1 MNWLLTRLLRVS
13 IVLLVSAA
21 GASAA
26 AQTNVAA
33 VPQTSSSH
41 PIKPNAGQDAFVS
54 ELSRIERE
62 IFRVNN
68 ELRSLNDLAGAV
80 DLRTARTTLQSIRGA
95 VNKTSLCRGNRSGAT
110 TLPPELNALLSGLA
124 TYSRKSESSYV
135 WEEGPPDL
143 DEICSIGID
152 NYLDRI
158 GRGIDQLS
166 HEFGNLAGRKTGLER
181 ELKDLQERRQ
191 NVLAEMSE
199 GTAAARVAKNIPVLM
214 LIIFGVG
221 AIVLGGL
228 KMFSDEIQLEL
239 VSSGQI
245 VQFVTILILL
255 GIILALGLAD
265 RLNEEALGTL
275 LGGLAGY
282 VLSQGVG
289 RQVQS
294 GVIAAVKSAA
304 PPS

>member
-1 MNWLLTRLLRVS
+1 M
-13 IVLLVSAA
+13 
-21 GASAA
+21 
-26 AQTNVAA
+26 
-33 VPQTSSSH
+33 
-41 PIKPNAGQDAFVS
+41 
-54 ELSRIERE
+54 
-62 IFRVNN
+62 
-68 ELRSLNDLAGAV
+68 
-80 DLRTARTTLQSIRGA
+80 
-95 VNKTSLCRGNRSGAT
+95 
-110 TLPPELNALLSGLA
+110 
-124 TYSRKSESSYV
+124 
-135 WEEGPPDL
+135 